1 MLKAIHVIYRAIEQ
15 LMRWTTIVLLVMMVV
30 IVFSNVVSRYYLH
43 ASLAWS
49 EEVARFM
56 LVWLVFIGS
65 FLAYIHDEHLGLD
78 ILVAKMPPGLR
89 KLVGFCTNMLIL
101 FALYAILEGGYLLM
115 RDNFDWLSPAAEPSV
130 PVAAAAAGAE
140 PSSAL
145 PVAEAPSPATEPSV
159 PVAVAAPPEGALDH

>member
-1 MLKAIHVIYRAIEQ
+1 
-15 LMRWTTIVLLVMMVV
+15 MMVV

-78 ILVAKMPPGLR
+78 ILVTKFPPNVRRVVAIG
-89 KLVGFCTNMLIL
+89 TNLLIL
-101 FALYAILEGGYLLM
+101 LALYAVMEGGYLLM
-115 RDNFDWLSPAAEPSV
+115 RDNFDWLSPAAEIPQGYIYFIV
-130 PVAAAAAGAE
+130 PFTCGLMMLQAVLKTYYLLTGQKE
-140 PSSAL
+140 FQGGSAC
-145 PVAEAPSPATEPSV
+145 
-159 PVAVAAPPEGALDH
+159 

>member
-78 ILVAKMPPGLR
+78 ILVAKMPPNMR
-89 KLVGFCTNMLIL
+89 KAVGFCTNMMIL
-101 FALYAILEGGYLLM
+101 FALYAVMEGGYLLM
-115 RDNFDWLSPAAEPSV
+115 RDNFDWLSSAAEIPQGYVYFIV
-130 PVAAAAAGAE
+130 PFTCGLMMLQVVLKTYYLLAGQKGRQE
-140 PSSAL
+140 GSAC
-145 PVAEAPSPATEPSV
+145 
-159 PVAVAAPPEGALDH
+159 

>member
-78 ILVAKMPPGLR
+78 ILVAKMPPTMR
-89 KLVGFCTNMLIL
+89 KAVGFCTNMMIL
-101 FALYAILEGGYLLM
+101 FALYAVMEGGYLLM
-115 RDNFDWLSPAAEPSV
+115 RDNFDWLSSAAEIPQGYVYFIV
-130 PVAAAAAGAE
+130 PFTCGLMMLQVVLKTYYLLAGQKGRQE
-140 PSSAL
+140 GSAC
-145 PVAEAPSPATEPSV
+145 
-159 PVAVAAPPEGALDH
+159 

>member
-56 LVWLVFIGS
+56 
-65 FLAYIHDEHLGLD
+65 DE
-78 ILVAKMPPGLR
+78 VAKIR
-89 KLVGFCTNMLIL
+89 
-101 FALYAILEGGYLLM
+101 
-115 RDNFDWLSPAAEPSV
+115 
-130 PVAAAAAGAE
+130 
-140 PSSAL
+140 SSL
-145 PVAEAPSPATEPSV
+145 
-159 PVAVAAPPEGALDH
+159 